1 MHITVFLDPI
11 DKNTI
16 IYCVEGLKMKVLI
29 INGSPRID
37 GNTSIALNEMKKVF
51 EKEGIEVEEVQIG
64 QKTIR
69 GCIACGFCH
78 KNGRCV
84 FDDEINE
91 VNAKFEDADGLQT
104 MRTLAHNMSFLIKS
118 IALGKERYGL
128 PEKEKPQRT
137 NFIR

>member
-1 MHITVFLDPI
+1 MQIQS
-11 DKNTI
+11 
-16 IYCVEGLKMKVLI
+16 LKMKVLI

-78 KNGRCV
+78 KN
-84 FDDEINE
+84 
-91 VNAKFEDADGLQT
+91 ADVYLT
-104 MRTLAHNMSFLIKS
+104 MK
-118 IALGKERYGL
+118 
-128 PEKEKPQRT
+128 
-137 NFIR
+137 